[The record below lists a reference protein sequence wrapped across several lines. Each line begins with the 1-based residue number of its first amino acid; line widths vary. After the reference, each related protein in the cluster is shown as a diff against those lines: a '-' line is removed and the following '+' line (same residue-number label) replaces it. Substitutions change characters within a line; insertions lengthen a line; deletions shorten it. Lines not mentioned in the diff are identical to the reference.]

1 MRIAIAAAAA
11 AATLLAAGCASPGT
25 TTSSDCM
32 SHYVHVADAPSRAAL
47 LQELREDVDPRV
59 QDLRVIDDGPG
70 YPPHL
75 LNRIGEPYLRD
86 RRSDKRP
93 EDADTIDTVRALQAR
108 QAG

>member
-59 QDLRVIDDGPG
+59 QDLRVIDDGSREG
-70 YPPHL
+70 KVTVNL
-75 LNRIGEPYLRD
+75 LSGKDRTLMSLDMWQRD
-86 RRSDKRP
+86 DGTWT
-93 EDADTIDTVRALQAR
+93 ADRWSQCID
-108 QAG
+108 

>member
-1 MRIAIAAAAA
+1 MRTAIAVAA

-59 QDLRVIDDGPG
+59 QDLRVIDDGSREG
-70 YPPHL
+70 KVTVNL
-75 LNRIGEPYLRD
+75 LSGKDRTLMSLDMWQRD
-86 RRSDKRP
+86 DGTWT
-93 EDADTIDTVRALQAR
+93 ADRWSQCID
-108 QAG
+108 